1 MGEFSTFEEVLK
13 RDGKLVYKNRGDSMW
28 PFIREGRDLLLI
40 IPAERPLKKY
50 DIPLYRRDN
59 GQYILHRIIGR
70 DESGYIMRGDNR
82 SVKEYG
88 ITDGHIIGVLYAVL
102 REEKEIPADSF
113 ASRIK
118 LCVWRFVYPF
128 HRLGHK
134 GKKWFLRRKNQT
146 RE

>member
-1 MGEFSTFEEVLK
+1 
-13 RDGKLVYKNRGDSMW
+13 MW

-82 SVKEYG
+82 SVKE
-88 ITDGHIIGVLYAVL
+88 
-102 REEKEIPADSF
+102 
-113 ASRIK
+113 
-118 LCVWRFVYPF
+118 
-128 HRLGHK
+128 
-134 GKKWFLRRKNQT
+134 
-146 RE
+146 